1 MPLHF
6 LMYLIIAASITLA
19 TSAWATDYIK
29 PTPWSSLVS
38 SDIKRFLPNDE
49 VRPLLA
55 GEVEF
60 ISLHRQSMAASQRGV
75 ALIIPDW
82 QHTPTNNAG
91 INFLRTQLND
101 LGYATLAM
109 TIPDIDW
116 QAMEKA
122 NPVTNNE
129 EPTTTEKT
137 AQTTNEESSEPVNTS
152 SSQKHA
158 NASALISNA
167 VIDNYKLNLIARFN
181 ALYDSALNEDGKIVV
196 IAQGASAGLLLE
208 HYADYPSTNIDA
220 FISLS
225 SYLPI
230 PRRNNK
236 LNASLTTISPPLLDI
251 YYSVDNQNLLHSIAL
266 REKWA
271 IRHSKYDYRQREL
284 FGLPS
289 EPEQHQRLAKE
300 IDGFLRRL
308 F

>member
-6 LMYLIIAASITLA
+6 FTHLIVAASVTVA
-19 TSAWATDYIK
+19 TSAWAADYIK

-49 VRPLLA
+49 IRPLLA
-55 GEVEF
+55 SDVKF

-91 INFLRTQLND
+91 INFLRTELND

-116 QAMEKA
+116 QAAETA
-122 NPVTNNE
+122 NPTTANE
-129 EPTTTEKT
+129 EPAPSEEPEQKT
-137 AQTTNEESSEPVNTS
+137 NAENGEQANASP
-152 SSQKHA
+152 SQKHV
-158 NASALISNA
+158 NADALISNA

-181 ALYDSALNEDGKIVV
+181 ALYDSALDEDGKIVV

-208 HYADYPSTNIDA
+208 HYGDYPSTNIDA
-220 FISLS
+220 FVSLS

-230 PRRNNK
+230 PERNKK

-251 YYSVDNQNLLHSIAL
+251 YYSVDNPALLHSIVQ
-266 REKWA
+266 RQKWA
-271 IRHSKYDYRQREL
+271 TRHSKYDYRQREF

-289 EPEQHQRLAKE
+289 ELRQHQRLAKE